1 MALAI
6 PIISSFDDTGI
17 KKAVKEFQQLETTSE
32 KAQFA
37 IKKAAVPAAAALT
50 GLAAAAGVAVKAA
63 SDMAEAQSKVNVIFG
78 DSAKDISAFAKTAS
92 DKIGQS
98 KESVLNAA
106 GTFGTFGKAAGLSGD
121 KLSKFATGFTGLASD
136 LASFNNSSPEEAIA
150 AIGSGLR
157 GEAEPLRRFG
167 ILLND
172 ATLKAEA
179 MNLGIYDGV
188 GALNDQQKILA
199 AQSAIFKQSADAQ
212 GDFTRTSDG
221 LANSQRILKAKFDDT
236 KAAIGVGLLP
246 VVEAVL
252 PFLKTFADWAADN
265 PDTFKIIGVAIG
277 GIAVAIVAIN
287 TAMALNPFTAI
298 VAGIGILIA
307 GLAIAYTKFEGFRSL
322 VRNVVNGLSDYF
334 EFMANSWIKATNVLI
349 TAMNLISPFKDIPK
363 IGAVSF
369 GKIGAEPTGGGFTST
384 AQAEAAMF
392 GGKGGSGGGSGGG
405 TTVIPTPIPTAGG
418 SSKLPNGTF
427 IATRD
432 YYVDAPIIDN
442 IDGNAGGFAN
452 AGIGGIG
459 PFANLT
465 INVDGGD
472 PNAVVQALQDYVRAN
487 GPVPVNT
494 RAM

>member
-6 PIISSFDDTGI
+6 PIISSYDGDGVLKAI
-17 KKAVKEFQQLETTSE
+17 KSFQQLETNSE

-37 IKKAAVPAAAALT
+37 IKKAAVPAAAAIGALT
-50 GLAAAAGVAVKAA
+50 VALGDAVSAAIADTAAQEKLAGQLVRTTGATDAQIKANEDWISTQGKLLGYTDDQLRPALSKLATQTHDLTKAQEGVALAMDIATATGKPLETVTSALEKAYGGNEKALAKLSPELKDMIKSGMSLDEVMGVLSKTFGGAA
-63 SDMAEAQSKVNVIFG
+63 SEAANTTAGKF
-78 DSAKDISAFAKTAS
+78 KLMKISLDET
-92 DKIGQS
+92 
-98 KESVLNAA
+98 KESI
-106 GTFGTFGKAAGLSGD
+106 G
-121 KLSKFATGFTGLASD
+121 AS
-136 LASFNNSSPEEAIA
+136 
-150 AIGSGLR
+150 
-157 GEAEPLRRFG
+157 
-167 ILLND
+167 
-172 ATLKAEA
+172 
-179 MNLGIYDGV
+179 
-188 GALNDQQKILA
+188 
-199 AQSAIFKQSADAQ
+199 
-212 GDFTRTSDG
+212 
-221 LANSQRILKAKFDDT
+221 
-236 KAAIGVGLLP
+236 LLP

-252 PFLKTFADWAADN
+252 PYLQGMADWASKN
-265 PDTFKIIGVAIG
+265 PGVFTIIAGTIG
-277 GIAVAIVAIN
+277 AIAVSILAVN
-287 TAMALNPFTAI
+287 TAMALNPFGLIA
-298 VAGIGILIA
+298 VGIGLLVTGI
-307 GLAIAYTKFEGFRSL
+307 GIAYTKFEGFRSL

-392 GGKGGSGGGSGGG
+392 GGKGGSGGSGGGGG

-432 YYVDAPIIDN
+432 YYMNPPIMDN
-442 IDGNAGGFAN
+442 TSGNAGGFEQ

-472 PNAVVQALQDYVRAN
+472 PNAIVQALQDYVRAN